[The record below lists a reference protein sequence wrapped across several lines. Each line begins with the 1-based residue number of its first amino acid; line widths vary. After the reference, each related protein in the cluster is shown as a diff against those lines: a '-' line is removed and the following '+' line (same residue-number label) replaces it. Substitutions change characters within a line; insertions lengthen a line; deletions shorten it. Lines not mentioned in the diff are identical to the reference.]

1 MSEQPA
7 CDPSPTA
14 GQDPDVERDEEAR
27 GGDGGRSED
36 AGRTGAKPGDGTG
49 PLPDVPPA
57 AGGTDA
63 SPPAQGE
70 GEDDSW

>member
-7 CDPSPTA
+7 SDPSPTA
-14 GQDPDVERDEEAR
+14 ERDEVAP

-36 AGRTGAKPGDGTG
+36 AGRTGAAPGDGTG
-49 PLPDVPPA
+49 PLRDVPPA
-57 AGGTDA
+57 AGGTDD